1 MTLTNESKYLLDFFL
16 KKNLSNIKET
26 KISKDCFLYIYNIFL
41 NYTSISYE
49 RIIKRKK
56 NNKLLDGPFLSRV
69 IKNYI
74 NNNKSNCVIY
84 KFKLFSGQIN
94 LYYYSF
100 TDKLDIQY
108 LDNYTN
114 YVAMILYLLS
124 LHSSNE
130 CNKELDISIYLTPFT
145 RNLSS
150 ELNSVIGVDNVNGG
164 YTYFCQKQGS
174 IVIYRKEEWLKVLI
188 HECFHSFGLEFSNL
202 DLRNLNS
209 EIKKLFPIN
218 SEINIFE
225 AYVEIWAEIINVC
238 LISFLFSNGNSKVYL
253 HYLYNF
259 LIYEREFSIFQSEK
273 ILYYNKMTY
282 KDLFKNGNNYKENTN
297 IFPYYIIKSLL
308 MENINEFIEWCFY
321 NNRWS
326 NHLHGYE
333 DINYFNF
340 KKDEKTLNLFLK
352 FIKKISI
359 KRKVLPKNN
368 FNLLFKNSNNS
379 FILKNLRMTAIEI

>member
-1 MTLTNESKYLLDFFL
+1 
-16 KKNLSNIKET
+16 
-26 KISKDCFLYIYNIFL
+26 
-41 NYTSISYE
+41 
-49 RIIKRKK
+49 
-56 NNKLLDGPFLSRV
+56 
-69 IKNYI
+69 
-74 NNNKSNCVIY
+74 
-84 KFKLFSGQIN
+84 
-94 LYYYSF
+94 
-100 TDKLDIQY
+100 
-108 LDNYTN
+108 
-114 YVAMILYLLS
+114 MILYLLS

-225 AYVEIWAEIINVC
+225 AYVEIWAEIINIC

-282 KDLFKNGNNYKENTN
+282 KDLFKKGNNYKENTN